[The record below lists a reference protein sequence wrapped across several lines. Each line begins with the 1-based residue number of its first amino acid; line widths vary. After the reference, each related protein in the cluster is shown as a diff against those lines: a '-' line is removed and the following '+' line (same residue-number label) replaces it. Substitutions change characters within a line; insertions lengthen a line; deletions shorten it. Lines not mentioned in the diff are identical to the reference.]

1 MHPHIHSWRAFWRS
15 TGIALLL
22 GWALLLP
29 AMAQERNS
37 PAITVAQVAPLS
49 GPVGIY
55 AHSLH
60 EGMGAYFHWVN
71 GQGGIWGHRIELV
84 GVDIPYDLDPALA
97 LEKYTQ
103 VARQHKPVAFAYG
116 VSSPVIDALLDTK
129 TLSLLGVPL
138 VGTLPQMYRRR
149 NPVDPF
155 LFFVGVSDSR
165 EIQRI
170 VEHIATIGRDR
181 IAVAYWDDSNSRGLL
196 DAIRAAAAGRS
207 LKVVGMHP
215 IAPTGTGDLSAAI
228 EGIAGQNPSAVI
240 GLMSIQDTAR
250 LIAGLRAKGNAAAIY
265 GPSYNDPGLMPADAD
280 KSGLRGVGIAQ
291 LVPNP
296 NHPLMPLAADFRRHF
311 AEYAPKSSFN
321 SFSFQGYIAARLIV
335 QALQRCADPKR
346 PACLRDELEKTRS
359 HDLGGLAANY
369 SPNNHD
375 GLSYVDIGMVSWS
388 GKLIY

>member
-1 MHPHIHSWRAFWRS
+1 MPPHIYSWRAFWRS
-15 TGIALLL
+15 AGIALLL
-22 GWALLLP
+22 NWAAPLL
-29 AMAQERNS
+29 AVAQEKNS
-37 PAITVAQVAPLS
+37 PTITVAQVAPLS

-55 AHSLH
+55 ARSLH

-71 GQGGIWGHRIELV
+71 GQGGIRGHKIELV
-84 GVDIPYDLDPALA
+84 GVDIPYDLDPVLA
-97 LEKYTQ
+97 VEKYTQ

-170 VEHIATIGRDR
+170 VEHIATVGRDK
-181 IAVAYWDDSNSRGLL
+181 IAVAYWDDSNSRGLM
-196 DAIRAAAAGRS
+196 DALRAAAAGRN
-207 LKVVGMHP
+207 LKLVGMHP

-228 EGIAGQNPSAVI
+228 EEITGQSPSAVI
-240 GLMSIQDTAR
+240 CLMSIQDTAR
-250 LIAGLRAKGNAAAIY
+250 LIAGLRAKGNLAAIY
-265 GPSYNDPGLMPADAD
+265 GPSYNDPGLMDPQAD
-280 KSGLRGVGIAQ
+280 KDSLRGVGIAQ

-296 NHPLMPLAADFRRHF
+296 NHPLLPLAQDFRKQF
-311 AEYAPKSSFN
+311 AEYAQKSSFN
-321 SFSFQGYIAARLIV
+321 SFSLQGYIAARLIV

-346 PACLRDELEKTRS
+346 PGCLRDELEKTKG
-359 HDLGGLAANY
+359 HDLGGLTANY
-369 SPNNHD
+369 SPSNHD
-375 GLSYVDIGMVSWS
+375 GLSYVDIGMISWG